1 MAKDILGTGSK
12 APAGNIPVV
21 TPSNIGKGLTFV
33 NDKYDVNVGKGLELD
48 STGKVQLKIS
58 SDAGNSLDLRAN
70 GLYYGIQAPASLAN
84 LYVDPINGVDQHP
97 DDVAGAGT
105 RAKPLKTLRYA
116 LRINSTGVKR
126 TIHLKE
132 GSVIKTSVDDIRP
145 IIGDDIS
152 VVPYGDRMDALDRRT
167 FRYSGLHISSHDDF
181 KSYRPRLI
189 FDAHTVETQ
198 RDGSGLGVS
207 IGRFQFRIDTTR
219 TIFFAG
225 IVFEL
230 LPLTTTEKNAV
241 LSTVKGE
248 YSAEEQKTVQLRE
261 HSYTGLFRSSSP
273 VALRFDGCTF
283 KGYKTTGISITD
295 DRTADS
301 NPVLINGNG
310 ASYSLMF
317 SQCDFGGVPNDQLCR
332 LVDGRLVSTLNTTIR
347 EDFITQENA
356 KIISLAVLANQYA
369 YRNITSNLD
378 PNWFA

>member
-1 MAKDILGTGSK
+1 MAKDTLGTGSR

-58 SDAGNSLDLRAN
+58 PDAGNSLDLRAN

-116 LRINSTGVKR
+116 IGINGTGVKR
-126 TIHLKE
+126 IIHLKE
-132 GSVIKTSVDDIRP
+132 GSVIKTSVDDIRV

-152 VVPYGDRMDALDRRT
+152 VVPYGDRMDALDRTT
-167 FRYSGLHISSHDDF
+167 FIYPGLHISSHDDF

-189 FDAHTVETQ
+189 FDRHVVLTQ
-198 RDGSGLGVS
+198 RDGNGLGVS
-207 IGRFQFRIDTTR
+207 INKAQFRIDTTR
-219 TIFFAG
+219 SIMFAG
-225 IVFEL
+225 IIFEL

-241 LSTVKGE
+241 LSTIKGE
-248 YSAEEQKTVQLRE
+248 FSAEEQKTVRFRE
-261 HSYTGLFRSSSP
+261 HPQTGLFRSSSP

-283 KGYKTTGISITD
+283 KGYKTTDVPISD
-295 DRTADS
+295 SRTAVS
-301 NPVLINGNG
+301 NPVLIHGNG
-310 ASYSLMF
+310 ASYSLLF
-317 SQCDFGGVPNDQLCR
+317 NQCDFGGVPNNQLCR
-332 LVDGRLVSTLNTTIR
+332 LFVGELTNTLNTSIR

-356 KIISLAVLANQYA
+356 KIISVGVLANQYA
-369 YRNITSNLD
+369 YRNMTSNLD